1 VCLYNLP
8 FTLAVWRENEKIGS
22 DLMVKDDSSDDDDGP
37 SPRSVLDN
45 GDGWCSDDVDDA
57 AASSPA
63 SSSKEWTSAST
74 EVTSNTNPNNAPPPA
89 LPPPPTP
96 LYSRPPV
103 MEDIPGLLRTMM
115 TERGVK
121 SAAATKRMYEL
132 CDVGHKQNR
141 VPMVCSGRYDVL
153 APLAWCLTQDSGEPH
168 RRNLACLSLSNLSI
182 PTENKH
188 VMALGPASNSIIGGL
203 CRVLAENAPESY
215 LCCICLMNLSFL
227 QASIVALLQHSPV
240 PHGCPPLSPLDNPHS
255 LLRILERLLLSN
267 NNANDAP
274 SPECV
279 RWACGLIMNLA
290 KSAENAALFG
300 RTDIPRCIFGNVRDA
315 SSPPVQWTSNSL
327 EEFSFLATLNL
338 SQWPMS
344 RRALYTTTITNNRF
358 YSPPEGGGE
367 RSRLPVAVVVNNI
380 GFGAA
385 DGVNDPESFDDTSRC
400 VMEEDSSSI
409 ETYRTGTSTRNSFFG
424 SSRRRRSDEKK
435 EYLSDDSS
443 DDRSVDVDVIEG
455 GARANKSVDVF
466 ESGGNTRANTTFNKL
481 PFRFPFN
488 ELPRNITTQSILY
501 YVDGI
506 DWLNFRAVSRGCYQI
521 VHGTLDVWQVSNVVL
536 SDADRECEA
545 LWRLALARDYQF
557 DGKAGSDECLQSI
570 HSSASREDI
579 ISWKDDDD
587 MPFLSTRDIFKAP
600 NAFISWKHWRKLDS
614 RLHGIGMQFGYSSG
628 YTLGFPRKRG
638 IINAP
643 YYLRAGYMWQKIE
656 RWCNDEGYTYG
667 RDIKSSLVPGRP
679 WYTANRAGNNNLSAY
694 QAICAF
700 YGGQGDAVAQSPSGL
715 FDGLGWVKPQPANPM
730 GYIVIATSQ
739 MKDIAIHAPTGQVF
753 SIFFENGNLHQLVST
768 PCPHGVVRYTGMGR
782 VEEYPA
788 NPAADGRDSIL
799 SWFEGIADQLCSNDN
814 IQYSTDLNGNSG
826 GGDGENKEEE
836 AITIAYVANLHDQ
849 QLTPLTLIKYV
860 ASIGILIF
868 SIVLVGALMFARNT
882 RVSREVNPYVCVLVC
897 VSTLSC

>member
-1 VCLYNLP
+1 
-8 FTLAVWRENEKIGS
+8 
-22 DLMVKDDSSDDDDGP
+22 M
-37 SPRSVLDN
+37 
-45 GDGWCSDDVDDA
+45 
-57 AASSPA
+57 
-63 SSSKEWTSAST
+63 
-74 EVTSNTNPNNAPPPA
+74 
-89 LPPPPTP
+89 
-96 LYSRPPV
+96 
-103 MEDIPGLLRTMM
+103 
-115 TERGVK
+115 
-121 SAAATKRMYEL
+121 
-132 CDVGHKQNR
+132 
-141 VPMVCSGRYDVL
+141 
-153 APLAWCLTQDSGEPH
+153 
-168 RRNLACLSLSNLSI
+168 
-182 PTENKH
+182 
-188 VMALGPASNSIIGGL
+188 
-203 CRVLAENAPESY
+203 
-215 LCCICLMNLSFL
+215 
-227 QASIVALLQHSPV
+227 
-240 PHGCPPLSPLDNPHS
+240 
-255 LLRILERLLLSN
+255 
-267 NNANDAP
+267 
-274 SPECV
+274 
-279 RWACGLIMNLA
+279 
-290 KSAENAALFG
+290 
-300 RTDIPRCIFGNVRDA
+300 
-315 SSPPVQWTSNSL
+315 
-327 EEFSFLATLNL
+327 
-338 SQWPMS
+338 
-344 RRALYTTTITNNRF
+344 YTTTTTIANNRF
-358 YSPPEGGGE
+358 YSPPEGVGE
-367 RSRLPVAVVVNNI
+367 RRSRLPSVAVAVHNM

-385 DGVNDPESFDDTSRC
+385 DDGVNDPESFDDTSRC
-400 VMEEDSSSI
+400 VIEEEDSSSI
-409 ETYRTGTSTRNSFFG
+409 ETYRTGTSTRDSFFG
-424 SSRRRRSDEKK
+424 SSRRRRRSDEK

-455 GARANKSVDVF
+455 GGVRANESVHVF
-466 ESGGNTRANTTFNKL
+466 ESGGGTRANNTTFNKLKL

-521 VHGTLDVWQVSNVVL
+521 VHGTLDDVWQVSNVVP

-579 ISWKDDDD
+579 SLKDDDD

-656 RWCNDEGYTYG
+656 RLCNDEGYTYG

-694 QAICAF
+694 QAVCAF

-788 NPAADGRDSIL
+788 NLADGRDSIL

-814 IQYSTDLNGNSG
+814 IQHSTDLNGSRG

-836 AITIAYVANLHDQ
+836 EAITSAYAANLHDQ
-849 QLTPLTLIKYV
+849 KLTPLTLVKYF

-882 RVSREVNPYVCVLVC
+882 RVSREANPYVCVLVC
-897 VSTLSC
+897 VSTLC